1 MIANR
6 ETVNNVYEYDVDTIG
21 INKRLGKMLVKCVS

>member
-6 ETVNNVYEYDVDTIG
+6 ETVNNEYVYGVSTIG
-21 INKRLGKMLVKCVS
+21 INKRLGKILVMCVS